1 MQRSPTRMMYLIAAV
16 LFGVAPLCYG
26 LLRELGPR
34 HTSDGLW
41 MALVASVF
49 AAGVLASLIGRRR
62 SRHAAFTQSLGILV
76 ICTLVAG
83 ATGFL
88 AGATAGA
95 GVWAVSFVMAL
106 CLAASSVFITL
117 ARETPPDEGS
127 GLSST

>member
-1 MQRSPTRMMYLIAAV
+1 MYLIAAV

-83 ATGFL
+83 ATGII
-88 AGATAGA
+88 AGVTAGA

-106 CLAASSVFITL
+106 CLAASSVFTTL
-117 ARETPPDEGS
+117 SRETPPDD
-127 GLSST
+127 L

>member
-1 MQRSPTRMMYLIAAV
+1 MERSPKRTMYLIAAV
-16 LFGVAPLCYG
+16 LFGIAPLCFG

-34 HTSDGLW
+34 QTSDGLW

-83 ATGFL
+83 ATGFI

-95 GVWAVSFVMAL
+95 GIWAVSFVMAL
-106 CLAASSVFITL
+106 CLAVSSVFISL
-117 ARETPPDEGS
+117 AREAPAEK
-127 GLSST
+127 L